1 MLCTLSIIT
10 SVRFFLKPRILLLA
24 PSILDAKS
32 TVLWLSPARYFTLRP
47 PAFIAISLKLCYIW
61 QKACK
66 DRFIRSGS
74 ENSTFNLIILMEL
87 HLMHFLIVCPL
98 VFLAGF
104 VDAVAGGGGLISLPA
119 YMIAGLPVHF
129 AIGTNKLSSGMGTT
143 LATARFAKNG
153 YIAWKNALLCIVTA
167 LIGSSLGAKLA
178 LQLDDYYFKRLIL
191 VILPCTALYLTF
203 GKPFVGEKES
213 FPVRKMIL
221 FSALIAFII
230 GIYDG
235 FYGPGTGTFLLLLLT
250 GIAHMGLKEANGIT
264 KAINLTTNLTALA
277 VYLMN
282 GKVIFLLGLI
292 AGIFSIAGN
301 YLGTRCFDKG
311 GAKFVKPLMMVVLV
325 IFFIKTLSE
334 ILGA

>member
-1 MLCTLSIIT
+1 
-10 SVRFFLKPRILLLA
+10 
-24 PSILDAKS
+24 
-32 TVLWLSPARYFTLRP
+32 
-47 PAFIAISLKLCYIW
+47 
-61 QKACK
+61 
-66 DRFIRSGS
+66 
-74 ENSTFNLIILMEL
+74 MEL

-153 YIAWKNALLCIVTA
+153 YIAWKNAILCIVTA

-235 FYGPGTGTFLLLLLT
+235 FYGPGPGTFLLLLLT

>member
-1 MLCTLSIIT
+1 
-10 SVRFFLKPRILLLA
+10 
-24 PSILDAKS
+24 
-32 TVLWLSPARYFTLRP
+32 
-47 PAFIAISLKLCYIW
+47 
-61 QKACK
+61 
-66 DRFIRSGS
+66 
-74 ENSTFNLIILMEL
+74 MEL

-282 GKVIFLLGLI
+282 GKSNFP
-292 AGIFSIAGN
+292 SWPYCR
-301 YLGTRCFDKG
+301 YLQHRRKLSRNTLFRQGRRKVC
-311 GAKFVKPLMMVVLV
+311 
-325 IFFIKTLSE
+325 KTLDDGGSGDLLRKNTE
-334 ILGA
+334 RDSRCLIHICKI

>member
-1 MLCTLSIIT
+1 
-10 SVRFFLKPRILLLA
+10 
-24 PSILDAKS
+24 
-32 TVLWLSPARYFTLRP
+32 
-47 PAFIAISLKLCYIW
+47 
-61 QKACK
+61 
-66 DRFIRSGS
+66 
-74 ENSTFNLIILMEL
+74 
-87 HLMHFLIVCPL
+87 
-98 VFLAGF
+98 
-104 VDAVAGGGGLISLPA
+104 
-119 YMIAGLPVHF
+119 
-129 AIGTNKLSSGMGTT
+129 MGTT

-178 LQLDDYYFKRLIL
+178 LRLDDYYFKRLIL

>member
-1 MLCTLSIIT
+1 MPNQPFSGSL
-10 SVRFFLKPRILLLA
+10 
-24 PSILDAKS
+24 
-32 TVLWLSPARYFTLRP
+32 PARYFTLRP

-61 QKACK
+61 RKACK
-66 DRFIRSGS
+66 IGFTALEAKTARS
-74 ENSTFNLIILMEL
+74 ILSYLRGITAMEL

-119 YMIAGLPVHF
+119 YLIAGLPVHF

-178 LQLDDYYFKRLIL
+178 LRLDDYYFKRLIL

-250 GIAHMGLKEANGIT
+250 GVAHMGLKEANGIT

-282 GKVIFLLGLI
+282 GKVIFLLGLV

-311 GAKFVKPLMMVVLV
+311 GAKFVKPLMLVVLV
-325 IFFIKTLSE
+325 IFFVKTLSE

>member
-1 MLCTLSIIT
+1 
-10 SVRFFLKPRILLLA
+10 
-24 PSILDAKS
+24 
-32 TVLWLSPARYFTLRP
+32 
-47 PAFIAISLKLCYIW
+47 
-61 QKACK
+61 
-66 DRFIRSGS
+66 
-74 ENSTFNLIILMEL
+74 MEL

-250 GIAHMGLKEANGIT
+250 
-264 KAINLTTNLTALA
+264 TNLTALA

-325 IFFIKTLSE
+325 IFFVKTLSE

>member
-1 MLCTLSIIT
+1 
-10 SVRFFLKPRILLLA
+10 
-24 PSILDAKS
+24 
-32 TVLWLSPARYFTLRP
+32 
-47 PAFIAISLKLCYIW
+47 
-61 QKACK
+61 
-66 DRFIRSGS
+66 
-74 ENSTFNLIILMEL
+74 MEL

-235 FYGPGTGTFLLLLLT
+235 FYGPGTGTFLLLILT
-250 GIAHMGLKEANGIT
+250 GLAKLPVTEASGLT
-264 KAINLTTNLTALA
+264 KVINLSSNVAALITFIIHGT
-277 VYLMN
+277 VYYP
-282 GKVIFLLGLI
+282 LGLAAAVFCI
-292 AGIFSIAGN
+292 AGHYIGSG
-301 YLGTRCFDKG
+301 
-311 GAKFVKPLMMVVLV
+311 MVVSNGRKIVRPVVLCVLV
-325 IFFIKTLSE
+325 VLFIKVLS
-334 ILGA
+334 GN